1 MEFKRFNITIDL
13 QTGPG
18 SPAYKAMKE
27 EGLSADCFVGRELGW
42 IESSGIRLV
51 RVNIPQNPLFR
62 ELNLDDIDSLN
73 GNI

>member
-27 EGLSADCFVGRELGW
+27 EGLSADCFVGRELGRFKFSR
-42 IESSGIRLV
+42 IKLV
-51 RVNIPQNPLFR
+51 RFYN
-62 ELNLDDIDSLN
+62 S
-73 GNI
+73 